1 MATRRTELSDAELL
15 VLKALWQRGAATVR
29 ELHARLGAQGQD
41 WAYTT
46 VLTFLMRLEAK
57 GYIASEKT
65 GVAHVFRPLVSRES
79 LLRQKLAGLAEDLCD
94 GTATP
99 LVRALV
105 EGRRFSS
112 EEIDQFRRL
121 LDELEQPSRPER
133 PAKPRRKR

>member
-1 MATRRTELSDAELL
+1 MAGRRTDLSEAELL
-15 VLKALWQRGAATVR
+15 VLKELWDSGATTVR
-29 ELHARLGAQGQD
+29 DLNARLGARGQD

-57 GYIASEKT
+57 GYVASEKT
-65 GVAHVFRPLVSRES
+65 GVANVFRPLVSRES
-79 LLRQKLAGLAEDLCD
+79 LLRRKIAGLADDLCD

-105 EGRRFSS
+105 QGRRFSS

-121 LDELEQPSRPER
+121 LDELEQPPRPER
-133 PAKPRRKR
+133 STKPKRKR

>member
-1 MATRRTELSDAELL
+1 MAARKTELSEAELL
-15 VLKALWQRGAATVR
+15 VLKALWHSRSATVR
-29 ELHARLGAQGQD
+29 ELHAELGAQGQD

-57 GYIASEKT
+57 GYVSSEKT
-65 GVAHVFRPLVSRES
+65 GVAHVFRPLVSREK

-105 EGRRFSS
+105 EGQRFSA

-121 LDELEQPSRPER
+121 LDELEQPTGPER
-133 PAKPRRKR
+133 TGKPKRKR